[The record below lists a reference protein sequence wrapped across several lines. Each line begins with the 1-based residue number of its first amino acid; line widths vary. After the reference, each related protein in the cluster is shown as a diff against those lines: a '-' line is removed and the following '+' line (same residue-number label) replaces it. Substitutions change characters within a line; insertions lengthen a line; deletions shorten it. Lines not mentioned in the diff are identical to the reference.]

1 MVIQDDYIDMD
12 LTPTPTPLPPPAS
25 PRFEFQFQSGG
36 EEESAFA
43 SPADELFY
51 KGNLLPLH
59 LPPRLQ
65 LVRRLLQDSQNAAA
79 EAGDGNGK
87 VAVAKKPSW
96 SRRLKVVKRW
106 WASRDYIRSLFLATT
121 ATRPSRDV
129 AVDGSARSPDE
140 EVCHHHRK
148 SFSGIIRRVRLM
160 AAPPTP
166 APGVSPLCSSSSSSS
181 STPSCCNNANG
192 FFFRPPALKRSG
204 SAGSEDGAIQGAI
217 AHCKRSQQ
225 PQGMGMASRRSSAS
239 DVVFCSVTNTPR
251 ASSVEVAREM
261 CRGTDHQKQ
270 RFFSLSPCSLGN
282 ECL

>member
-148 SFSGIIRRVRLM
+148 SFSGIIRRVRLV
-160 AAPPTP
+160 AAAPTP
-166 APGVSPLCSSSSSSS
+166 APGVSPLCSSSSS
-181 STPSCCNNANG
+181 TPSCGNNANG
-192 FFFRPPALKRSG
+192 FFFRPPVLKRSG

-225 PQGMGMASRRSSAS
+225 LRGTGTMASRRSRAS
-239 DVVFCSVTNTPR
+239 DVVFYSVTNTPS
-251 ASSVEVAREM
+251 ASSVEGAREM
-261 CRGTDHQKQ
+261 CRG
-270 RFFSLSPCSLGN
+270 
-282 ECL
+282 